1 LTEHRLGDV
10 FLDYLLEKGYTHC
23 FFLAGGN
30 IMHLLNGVRLRFQAV
45 PFVHEGSAMIA
56 AEYFNKVSGD
66 SQKAFVL
73 VTAGPGLT
81 NVVTGMAGA
90 WLESREVL
98 VVGGQVK
105 SSDLAPV
112 GVRQMGIQELDGISL
127 VSSICT
133 ITHRV
138 TSKESYLGFLKKLS
152 ARHGRPGPIFVEW
165 CLDAQAIPVT
175 QFDRNEL
182 DSAASLNSQPNPFE
196 VVEDVGKVSS
206 MLDSATRPLVL
217 IGSGL
222 AREKFK
228 SLLPELEALGIPLQF
243 TWNAADYLP
252 FDHPLN
258 FGRPNTWGQLDANLI
273 LQQCDL
279 LIAIGSRLGLQQT
292 GFAWQEFAPLAQI
305 VQIDIDASEL
315 DKGRPRVDLRVQAD
329 AFSFLVEM
337 LQTLTKK
344 SYTPW
349 VAFAGV
355 IREKTPHLTQMNS
368 KRHGY
373 IQPQEFLGEI
383 CELAPEDAALTPS
396 SSGGTFTVSMQTMNL
411 KSDQRLVSNK
421 ALASMGYG
429 TAGSI
434 GLALADR
441 SKVAICVEGD
451 GGFAQ
456 NLQELGTVA
465 AQNLNIKFFIFAN
478 NGYASIRMTQ
488 RNYFDGSWIG
498 CDSETG
504 VGLPN
509 LQRLAEAFGLG
520 YEKLNSE
527 DWRTA
532 VTTVFSRPGPQIIEV
547 PIDPEQTYLPKIG
560 SRLNSDGTMTSNP
573 LHQMDPPLPPSLL
586 SELLVFRKN
595 EIGVIGE

>member
-1 LTEHRLGDV
+1 MTENRLGDV
-10 FLDYLLEKGYTHC
+10 FLDYLLDEGYTHC

-56 AEYFNKVSGD
+56 AEYFNKVAAD

-105 SSDLAPV
+105 SSDLATA

-138 TSKESYLGFLKKLS
+138 TSKESYIEFLKKLS
-152 ARHGRPGPIFVEW
+152 ARQGRPGPIFVEW
-165 CLDAQAIPVT
+165 CLDAQAIPLT
-175 QFDRNEL
+175 QLDRNEL
-182 DSAASLNSQPNPFE
+182 GSAVSIHSQPNPFE
-196 VVEDVGKVSS
+196 VLKDIGKISA
-206 MLDSATRPLVL
+206 MLDSATRPLIL
-217 IGSGL
+217 IGAGL

-228 SLLPELEALGIPLQF
+228 SLLPEFEALGLPLQF
-243 TWNAADYLP
+243 TWNTADYLP
-252 FDHPLN
+252 FDHHLN

-305 VQIDIDASEL
+305 VQVDIDASEL
-315 DKGRPRVDLRVQAD
+315 DKGRPRVDLKVQGDAY
-329 AFSFLVEM
+329 AFSVAM
-337 LQTLTKK
+337 LETLPRKA
-344 SYTPW
+344 YTPW
-349 VAFAGV
+349 VAFAES
-355 IREKTPHLTQMNS
+355 IRQEAPLPTQMNT
-368 KRHGY
+368 KRDGF
-373 IQPQEFLGEI
+373 IQPQELLGEI
-383 CELAPEDAALTPS
+383 CELAPGDALLTPS
-396 SSGGTFTVSMQTMNL
+396 SSGGTFTVSMQAMRL
-411 KSDQRLVSNK
+411 KSNQRLISNK

-434 GLALADR
+434 GLAIANR
-441 SKVAICVEGD
+441 SKVVICVEGD

-456 NLQELGTVA
+456 NLQELGTVS
-465 AQNLNIKFFIFAN
+465 AQELNIKFFIFAN

-488 RNYFDGSWIG
+488 RNYFDGKWIG

-509 LQRLAEAFGLG
+509 LFRLAQAFGLG
-520 YEKLNSE
+520 YQRLNSE
-527 DWRTA
+527 NWRTE
-532 VTTVFSRPGPQIIEV
+532 VIEIFDRPGAEIIEV
-547 PIDPEQTYLPKIG
+547 PVDPEQTYLPKIG

-573 LHQMDPPLPPSLL
+573 LHQMDPPLPEAL
-586 SELLVFRKN
+586 SRQLLVFEKHEN
-595 EIGVIGE
+595 GVIGE

>member
-1 LTEHRLGDV
+1 MAEQGLGDV
-10 FLDYLLEKGYTHC
+10 FLDCLLSEGYTHC

-30 IMHLLNGVRLRFQAV
+30 IMHLLNGVRLSFQAV

-56 AEYFNKVSGD
+56 AEYFNTVSEEG
-66 SQKAFVL
+66 QKAFVL

-98 VVGGQVK
+98 IVGGQVK
-105 SSDLAPV
+105 SADLAPD
-112 GVRQMGIQELDGISL
+112 GLRQMGIQEVDGVRLVNSIS
-127 VSSICT
+127 T
-133 ITHRV
+133 ISHRV
-138 TSKESYLGFLKKLS
+138 TSKHSYLEFLEKYS
-152 ARHGRPGPIFVEW
+152 TRQGRPGPVFVEW
-165 CLDAQAIPVT
+165 CLDAQALPVT
-175 QFDRNEL
+175 PVEIEQFAEAI
-182 DSAASLNSQPNPFE
+182 SKNPRPSHLQVIDE
-196 VVEDVGKVSS
+196 VRKVSA
-206 MLDSATRPLVL
+206 MLESATRPLLL

-228 SLLPELEALGIPLQF
+228 SLLPALESLGIPLQF

-258 FGRPNTWGQLDANLI
+258 FGRPNTWGQQDANLI

-305 VQIDIDASEL
+305 VQVDVDSAEL
-315 DKGRPRVDLRVQAD
+315 NKGRPRVDLRVQAD
-329 AFSFLVEM
+329 ASAFCTALLESSKTKSCKAWFSHLED
-337 LQTLTKK
+337 
-344 SYTPW
+344 
-349 VAFAGV
+349 
-355 IREKTPHLTQMNS
+355 IRDKTPALPQLNS
-368 KRHGY
+368 RKDEFV
-373 IQPQEFLGEI
+373 QPQELLSEI
-383 CELAPEDAALTPS
+383 CELAPSDALFTPS
-396 SSGGTFTVSMQTMNL
+396 SSGGTFTVSMQAMKLRSN
-411 KSDQRLVSNK
+411 QRLISNK

-434 GLALADR
+434 GLAIAHR
-441 SKVAICVEGD
+441 SKVVVCVEGD

-488 RNYFDGSWIG
+488 QNYFDGNWIG

-509 LQRLAEAFGLG
+509 LQKLSEAFGLG
-520 YEKLNSE
+520 YERLNPENWRVTISE
-527 DWRTA
+527 VFNRKGA
-532 VTTVFSRPGPQIIEV
+532 VIVEV

-560 SRLNSDGTMTSNP
+560 SRLNGDGTMTSNP
-573 LHQMDPPLPPSLL
+573 LHQMEPPLSEDLL
-586 SELLVFRKN
+586 RQLLVFTKGQN
-595 EIGVIGE
+595 GVVQ